1 VKNRKSFLLLL
12 GLTLNV
18 GPTPAQPQT
27 PPQTNAQQKALEMLR
42 QTINEVERRR
52 AGALPTSTNAPARA
66 RPTFAEVEQQYLLGK
81 MTARQFQRYLQEH
94 DLEPPKTT
102 TGTNTDALALQ
113 ILRKETAKVAPAP
126 LKSEAPKPDA
136 TRTDQAGTESEQSTL
151 TEVEK
156 KMDELLR
163 LKAAREK
170 AAQTNL
176 PAAAGTNSTA
186 TAAPKTKRQR
196 LDELLKLYIESK
208 IPEAEYSEK
217 RSKIIAEPD

>member
-1 VKNRKSFLLLL
+1 
-12 GLTLNV
+12 
-18 GPTPAQPQT
+18 
-27 PPQTNAQQKALEMLR
+27 MLR

-52 AGALPTSTNAPARA
+52 GVVLPSPTNAPAKA
-66 RPTFAEVEQQYLLGK
+66 RPTSTFAEIEQQYLLGK
-81 MTARQFQRYLQEH
+81 ITARQFQRYLQEH
-94 DLEPPKTT
+94 NLEPPKTRA
-102 TGTNTDALALQ
+102 GTNTDALALEV
-113 ILRKETAKVAPAP
+113 LRKETAKVAPEPPKAP
-126 LKSEAPKPDA
+126 LKSEAPKPDS
-136 TRTDQAGTESEQSTL
+136 TRTDRAGTEPEQSAL

-176 PAAAGTNSTA
+176 PAATGTNSTA
-186 TAAPKTKRQR
+186 AATPKTKRQR

-208 IPEAEYSEK
+208 IPEAEYNEK